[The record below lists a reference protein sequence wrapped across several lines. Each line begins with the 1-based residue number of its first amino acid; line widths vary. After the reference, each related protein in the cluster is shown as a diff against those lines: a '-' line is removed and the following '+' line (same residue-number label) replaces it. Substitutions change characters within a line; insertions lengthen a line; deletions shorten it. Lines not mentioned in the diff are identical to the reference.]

1 MRGVNAC
8 GDGQVGDL
16 QVDGCRGG
24 MWRNLAEPDNISNM
38 NQGYQDRITIDC
50 LSIFE

>member
-8 GDGQVGDL
+8 GDGQVSDL

-24 MWRNLAEPDNISNM
+24 MWRNLAEPDNIIM